1 MIELR
6 NLSKKKLSKKRIDD
20 IAQAFFKKYKIKPE
34 VEISLALVSD
44 TKMKEINL
52 IYRGKNKTT
61 DVLSFP
67 DLNEIIISPAQIEK
81 QARELG
87 RSFSQ
92 EFDFILVHGLLHLLG
107 YSDKTEKE
115 RLEMIKLGEKFLAE
129 LAESKLLN
137 SSKTKNKKKS
147 ASLKRK
153 KFWNELVEKTE
164 DQIVEFL
171 KQNLIEAE
179 LEKKSKTKL
188 GKKTE
193 VSKIKA
199 NKKKTQKPAKP
210 TKKKQ
215 VKVSPAKISLDKKK
229 QNKPNR
235 LKKAFTLIE
244 MILVLFIVGMLS
256 AIIVANYNVGY
267 NESELINSQNMIQQ
281 NLRLAQS
288 YALNSKTY
296 NGVVP
301 EYWGLSFSMSDQ
313 KIYLF
318 ADLNG
323 NYLPDV
329 GEMDDIYGGKKITLP
344 DEIFF
349 ENAFSVA
356 MLSALFSSGSGE
368 MVIYDSDSAALN
380 YLDWQVEFR
389 DKHFNRG
396 RIIYLQPGYLIE
408 TSSCSCNDADIL
420 CCSFCASGSNCVQ
433 KIDRFFCGTSFLDSR
448 DNNEYATIKMGNQCW
463 FAENLRYN
471 NGCLSKSGTDGEDTG
486 WCRDAWNGGEK
497 RGLVYQWSAAMNEE
511 SEEGDQGLCPPG
523 WHVPSNDEF
532 IALIDYIKSDPKNRC
547 DSNANYLAKA
557 FTANTGWAQSTGVC
571 HVGNNQSIN
580 NSSGFNALSVGYSI
594 TKKSGYARGAWFWTS
609 TTYSSDASKA
619 HIVNTDYNSNS
630 ISCSAYNAQ
639 KKYYG
644 YSVRC
649 LKD

>member
-6 NLSKKKLSKKRIDD
+6 NLSKKKLSKKRVDD

-44 TKMKEINL
+44 AKMKEINL

-61 DVLSFP
+61 DVLSFS

-137 SSKTKNKKKS
+137 SSKTKKKKKS

-179 LEKKSKTKL
+179 LERKSKTKV

-215 VKVSPAKISLDKKK
+215 AKASSAKVSLDKKK

-267 NESELINSQNMIQQ
+267 NESELINSQNIIQQ

-301 EYWGLSFSMSDQ
+301 EYWGINFSMSDQ
-313 KIYLF
+313 EIYLF

-323 NYLPDV
+323 DYLPD
-329 GEMDDIYGGKKITLP
+329 ENEIEDIYGGKKITLS
-344 DEIFF
+344 DEVFF
-349 ENAFSVA
+349 ENHYLISII
-356 MLSALFSSGSGE
+356 SALFLPGSGE
-368 MVIYDSDSAALN
+368 MVVYDSDSETLN
-380 YLDWQVEFR
+380 YLDWQVEIR
-389 DKHFNRG
+389 DKYFNRA
-396 RIIYLQPGYLIE
+396 RVVYFQPGYLID
-408 TSSCSCNDADIL
+408 TGSCSCNEPNTQ
-420 CCSFCASGSNCVQ
+420 CCSFCSP
-433 KIDRFFCGTSFLDSR
+433 DSLCMS
-448 DNNEYATIKMGNQCW
+448 EYACGMPFVDPRDREKYETIQIGDQCW
-463 FAENLRYN
+463 FAENLRHN
-471 NGCLSKSGTDGEDTG
+471 NGCLSISGVSGEDTG
-486 WCRDAWNGGEK
+486 WCRWSFSGKKKAGIS
-497 RGLVYQWSAAMNEE
+497 YQWSAAINGETA
-511 SEEGDQGLCPPG
+511 EGAQGLCPSG
-523 WHVPSNDEF
+523 WHLPKKSELEALVAYVNSNP
-532 IALIDYIKSDPKNRC
+532 ANRC
-547 DSNANYLAKA
+547 NSINNFIGKSLASNHDWPISSSNCAI
-557 FTANTGWAQSTGVC
+557 
-571 HVGNNQSIN
+571 GNNQQTN
-580 NSSGFNALSVGYSI
+580 NSSGFNALSTGFFQNINAGVSTGFY
-594 TKKSGYARGAWFWTS
+594 FWTS
-609 TTYSSDASKA
+609 SQHESDPSKSYVFSASYSSYSPYFYAD
-619 HIVNTDYNSNS
+619 
-630 ISCSAYNAQ
+630 
-639 KKYYG
+639 KKNYAFFI
-644 YSVRC
+644 RC
-649 LKD
+649 IKD